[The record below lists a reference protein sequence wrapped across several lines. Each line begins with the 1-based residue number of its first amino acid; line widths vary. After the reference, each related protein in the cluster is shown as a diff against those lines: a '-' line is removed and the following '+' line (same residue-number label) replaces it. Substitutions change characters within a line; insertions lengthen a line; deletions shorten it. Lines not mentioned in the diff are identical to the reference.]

1 MMAGTPIVEDE
12 TPPTRDPTYYIS
24 DGNTV
29 LQVENTLFRVHR
41 SMLVKDKS
49 TFDSMFSL
57 DAYTQNTEDV
67 YAPSNF
73 MTEGESDENPIRLH
87 GDKADEFRALAWALY
102 SLPAEIAVSM
112 TIQANDL
119 QLIHLARIAHKYQFR
134 STEMWA
140 LSALTQFHSNS
151 PASGGGSPP
160 VQNLVQIT
168 ELSILC
174 EYEPLRN
181 AAVAKWNRL
190 LGEGRAVAVAIG
202 VAERLN
208 LRKLLGLAYYSMMLK
223 GREVWD
229 SDPQL
234 NARQRVRLLSGHYN
248 LIKLC
253 EDLPN
258 TPPRL
263 THDSSCIRKGKCK
276 NAFGALWKLVLTT
289 KEGGLVGQVMK
300 LQSADLLAKVML
312 AESVVRAYVEG
323 NISQLDLSSV
333 EGVGEVQMHEKCLP
347 IALAASQD
355 KVKEVQEHLVEWFSD
370 VV

>member
-1 MMAGTPIVEDE
+1 MALESSPEA
-12 TPPTRDPTYYIS
+12 PPTRDPMYYIS

-29 LQVENTLFRVHR
+29 LQVENTLFKVHR
-41 SMLVKDKS
+41 SMLIKDKS

-67 YAPSNF
+67 AVLPNC
-73 MTEGESDENPIRLH
+73 EGESDENPIRLH
-87 GDKADEFRALAWALY
+87 GDKAEEFSALMWSLY
-102 SLPAEIAVSM
+102 SLPAEVALSM
-112 TIQANDL
+112 SVQANDL

-134 STEMWA
+134 STELWA
-140 LSALTQFHSNS
+140 LSALTTYHSNTT
-151 PASGGGSPP
+151 GSPS

-174 EYEPLRN
+174 DCKPLLG
-181 AAVAKWNRL
+181 AAVAKWKRL
-190 LGEGRAVAVAIG
+190 LGEGRAVAIAIG

-208 LRKLLGLAYYSMMLK
+208 LRSLLGLAYYSMMLK

-234 NARQRVRLLSGHYN
+234 NARQRIRLLSGHYN

-253 EDLPN
+253 EELPS

-263 THDSSCIRKGKCK
+263 THDHSCVRKGKCK
-276 NAFGALWKLVLTT
+276 NAFAAFWKLILTT
-289 KEGGLVGQVMK
+289 KDGGLVGQVIK

-312 AESVVRAYVEG
+312 AESIIRAFAEG
-323 NISQLDLSSV
+323 NIPSGELFESS
-333 EGVGEVQMHEKCLP
+333 GEMHEKCLQ
-347 IALAASQD
+347 IALHAAQD
-355 KVKEVQEHLVEWFSD
+355 KVRDVQESLVDWFSD

>member
-1 MMAGTPIVEDE
+1 MMAISTPEDVV
-12 TPPTRDPTYYIS
+12 PMRDPTYYIS

-29 LQVENTLFRVHR
+29 LQVENTLFKVHR
-41 SMLVKDKS
+41 SMLIKDKS

-57 DAYTQNTEDV
+57 DAFTHNTEDTV
-67 YAPSNF
+67 IPSNS
-73 MTEGESDENPIRLH
+73 EGESDENPIQLH
-87 GDKADEFRALAWALY
+87 GDKAEEFSALMWSLY
-102 SLPAEIAVSM
+102 SLPAEIAFSM
-112 TIQANDL
+112 TVQANDL

-140 LSALTQFHSNS
+140 LSALTTYHSNT
-151 PASGGGSPP
+151 AGSPS

-174 EYEPLRN
+174 DCKALLG
-181 AAVAKWNRL
+181 AAVAKWKRL

-208 LRKLLGLAYYSMMLK
+208 LRSLLGLAYYSMMLK

-253 EDLPN
+253 EELPSC
-258 TPPRL
+258 PPRL
-263 THDSSCIRKGKCK
+263 THDHSCVRKGKCK
-276 NAFGALWKLVLTT
+276 NAFAAFWKLILTS
-289 KEGGLVGQVMK
+289 KEGGLVGQVLK

-312 AESVVRAYVEG
+312 AESIIRAFAEG
-323 NISQLDLSSV
+323 NIPTLDLSES
-333 EGVGEVQMHEKCLP
+333 GEMHEKCLQ
-347 IALAASQD
+347 IALQAAQD
-355 KVKEVQEHLVEWFSD
+355 KVKEVQDNLVDWFSD